1 MREKVKHM
9 VVSVENIKLAKGIC
23 SFWDGGKFCYTLLTA
38 HVVFS
43 LLEPLLVFT
52 TLQRSSLAA
61 NSVAMST
68 ADCGLREC
76 LLGW

>member
-1 MREKVKHM
+1 MPVLEDNITLKTFIMKRET
-9 VVSVENIKLAKGIC
+9 I
-23 SFWDGGKFCYTLLTA
+23 FCTLLTA

-52 TLQRSSLAA
+52 TLHRSSLAA
-61 NSVAMST
+61 SSSAVST
-68 ADCGLREC
+68 IDCGLREC